1 MFLARPRSPDLGIIL
16 SFAQP
21 DPKCSVFLSP
31 SSFPKPDARS
41 IIECYAIPSN
51 MTIWQIRHHLAK
63 NHGHHPCKYGHFGKL
78 SDRATLPSSTSA
90 PFRCPRVPRNTL
102 RRHFRP
108 FPPPKG
114 ATRHSPV
121 TLPPLSA
128 AQGCRATL
136 PGDTSDPFRRP
147 RVPRDTLRR
156 HFRPFPPPKG
166 ATRHSPVTLPPL
178 SAAQGCRAMRQEN
191 YSNSLLST
199 ATSTWILRAIRF
211 VSTRYFLF
219 KIKAKRHL
227 SSTPKSLTEST
238 LK

>member
-1 MFLARPRSPDLGIIL
+1 MATSASSVTARHSPAALPPL
-16 SFAQP
+16 SAAQG
-21 DPKCSVFLSP
+21 C
-31 SSFPKPDARS
+31 
-41 IIECYAIPSN
+41 
-51 MTIWQIRHHLAK
+51 
-63 NHGHHPCKYGHFGKL
+63 
-78 SDRATLPSSTSA
+78 RATLSGDTFVPFRCPRVPRDTPQQHFRPFPPPKGATRHSPVTLPTLSAAQGCRATLSGDTSA
-90 PFRCPRVPRNTL
+90 PFRRPRVPRNTL

-114 ATRHSPV
+114 ATRHSP
-121 TLPPLSA
+121 A
-128 AQGCRATL
+128 
-136 PGDTSDPFRRP
+136 
-147 RVPRDTLRR
+147 
-156 HFRPFPPPKG
+156 
-166 ATRHSPVTLPPL
+166 TLPPL

>member
-1 MFLARPRSPDLGIIL
+1 MATSASSVTARHSPRDTPRLHFRPFPPPKGAARHSPVTLPTL
-16 SFAQP
+16 SVAQG
-21 DPKCSVFLSP
+21 C
-31 SSFPKPDARS
+31 
-41 IIECYAIPSN
+41 
-51 MTIWQIRHHLAK
+51 H
-63 NHGHHPCKYGHFGKL
+63 
-78 SDRATLPSSTSA
+78 ATLSGDTSA
-90 PFRCPRVPRNTL
+90 PFRRPRVPRNTL

-108 FPPPKG
+108 FPLPKG
-114 ATRHSPV
+114 AAQHSP
-121 TLPPLSA
+121 A
-128 AQGCRATL
+128 
-136 PGDTSDPFRRP
+136 
-147 RVPRDTLRR
+147 
-156 HFRPFPPPKG
+156 
-166 ATRHSPVTLPPL
+166 TLPPL

>member
-1 MFLARPRSPDLGIIL
+1 
-16 SFAQP
+16 
-21 DPKCSVFLSP
+21 
-31 SSFPKPDARS
+31 
-41 IIECYAIPSN
+41 
-51 MTIWQIRHHLAK
+51 MTIWQIRHHLTK

-90 PFRCPRVPRNTL
+90 PFR
-102 RRHFRP
+102 
-108 FPPPKG
+108 
-114 ATRHSPV
+114 
-121 TLPPLSA
+121 
-128 AQGCRATL
+128 
-136 PGDTSDPFRRP
+136 RP

-156 HFRPFPPPKG
+156 HFRPFPLPKG
-166 ATRHSPVTLPPL
+166 AVRHSPATLPSLSVAQGCRATLSGDTSAPFRCPRVPCDTPRRHFRPFPLPKGAAQHSPATLPPL
-178 SAAQGCRAMRQEN
+178 SAAQGCHTMRPEN

>member
-1 MFLARPRSPDLGIIL
+1 MATSASSVTARHSPAALPPL
-16 SFAQP
+16 SVAQG
-21 DPKCSVFLSP
+21 C
-31 SSFPKPDARS
+31 
-41 IIECYAIPSN
+41 
-51 MTIWQIRHHLAK
+51 
-63 NHGHHPCKYGHFGKL
+63 
-78 SDRATLPSSTSA
+78 RATLPGDTFV
-90 PFRCPRVPRNTL
+90 PFRCPRVPRDTP

-114 ATRHSPV
+114 AARHSPA
-121 TLPPLSA
+121 TLPTLSV

-136 PGDTSDPFRRP
+136 SGDTSAPFRRS
-147 RVPRDTLRR
+147 RVPRDTPQQ
-156 HFRPFPPPKG
+156 H
-166 ATRHSPVTLPPL
+166 
-178 SAAQGCRAMRQEN
+178 

>member
-41 IIECYAIPSN
+41 IIECYAITSN
-51 MTIWQIRHHLAK
+51 MTIWQIRHHLTK
-63 NHGHHPCKYGHFGKL
+63 NTATIPENMATSASSVTARHSPATLPPL
-78 SDRATLPSSTSA
+78 SVAQGCRATLSGDTSD
-90 PFRCPRVPRNTL
+90 PFRCPRVPRDTP

-114 ATRHSPV
+114 AARHSPV
-121 TLPPLSA
+121 TLP
-128 AQGCRATL
+128 T
-136 PGDTSDPFRRP
+136 
-147 RVPRDTLRR
+147 
-156 HFRPFPPPKG
+156 
-166 ATRHSPVTLPPL
+166 L

>member
-51 MTIWQIRHHLAK
+51 MTIWHIRHHLTK

-78 SDRATLPSSTSA
+78 SDRATLHSSTSA
-90 PFRCPRVPRNTL
+90 PFRRPRVPRDTPRRHFRSFPLPKGAARHSPVTLSSLSVAQGCHATLYGDTFVPFRCPRAPRGTL

-108 FPPPKG
+108 FPLPKG
-114 ATRHSPV
+114 AARHSPV
-121 TLPPLSA
+121 TLPPLS
-128 AQGCRATL
+128 
-136 PGDTSDPFRRP
+136 
-147 RVPRDTLRR
+147 V
-156 HFRPFPPPKG
+156 
-166 ATRHSPVTLPPL
+166 
-178 SAAQGCRAMRQEN
+178 AQGCRAMRQEN

>member
-1 MFLARPRSPDLGIIL
+1 MATSASSVTARHSPVTLPTL
-16 SFAQP
+16 SAAQG
-21 DPKCSVFLSP
+21 C
-31 SSFPKPDARS
+31 
-41 IIECYAIPSN
+41 
-51 MTIWQIRHHLAK
+51 
-63 NHGHHPCKYGHFGKL
+63 
-78 SDRATLPSSTSA
+78 RATLPSSTSA
-90 PFRCPRVPRNTL
+90 PFRRPRVPRDTP
-102 RRHFRP
+102 RQHFRP
-108 FPPPKG
+108 FPLPKG
-114 ATRHSPV
+114 AARHSPA
-121 TLPPLSA
+121 TLSSLSV

-136 PGDTSDPFRRP
+136 SGDTSDPFRRP
-147 RVPRDTLRR
+147 RVT
-156 HFRPFPPPKG
+156 
-166 ATRHSPVTLPPL
+166 ARHSPATLPTL

>member
-51 MTIWQIRHHLAK
+51 MTIWQIRHHLTK
-63 NHGHHPCKYGHFGKL
+63 NHGHHPCKCGHFGKL
-78 SDRATLPSSTSA
+78 SDRATLP
-90 PFRCPRVPRNTL
+90 
-102 RRHFRP
+102 
-108 FPPPKG
+108 
-114 ATRHSPV
+114 
-121 TLPPLSA
+121 
-128 AQGCRATL
+128 
-136 PGDTSDPFRRP
+136 GDTSAPFRRP
-147 RVPRDTLRR
+147 RVPCDTLRR
-156 HFRPFPPPKG
+156 HFRPFPLPKG
-166 ATRHSPVTLPPL
+166 AARHSPATLSPL

>member
-1 MFLARPRSPDLGIIL
+1 MATSASSVTARHSP
-16 SFAQP
+16 
-21 DPKCSVFLSP
+21 
-31 SSFPKPDARS
+31 
-41 IIECYAIPSN
+41 
-51 MTIWQIRHHLAK
+51 
-63 NHGHHPCKYGHFGKL
+63 
-78 SDRATLPSSTSA
+78 ATLPGDT
-90 PFRCPRVPRNTL
+90 P

-114 ATRHSPV
+114 AARHSPV
-121 TLPPLSA
+121 TLSSLSV
-128 AQGCRATL
+128 AQGCHATL
-136 PGDTSDPFRRP
+136 PGGTSAPFRRP
-147 RVPRDTLRR
+147 RVPRDTPRR
-156 HFRPFPPPKG
+156 HFRPFPLPNG
-166 ATRHSPVTLPPL
+166 AARHSPVTLPPL

>member
-41 IIECYAIPSN
+41 IIECYAIPPN
-51 MTIWQIRHHLAK
+51 MTIWQIRHHLTK

-78 SDRATLPSSTSA
+78 SDRATLSGDTSA
-90 PFRCPRVPRNTL
+90 PFRRPRVPRDTP
-102 RRHFRP
+102 RQHFRP
-108 FPPPKG
+108 FPLPKG
-114 ATRHSPV
+114 AARHSPA
-121 TLPPLSA
+121 TLSSLSV

-136 PGDTSDPFRRP
+136 SGDTSDPFRRP
-147 RVPRDTLRR
+147 RVT
-156 HFRPFPPPKG
+156 
-166 ATRHSPVTLPPL
+166 ARHSPATLPTL

>member
-1 MFLARPRSPDLGIIL
+1 MLCHSLEYDNLAD
-16 SFAQP
+16 
-21 DPKCSVFLSP
+21 SP
-31 SSFPKPDARS
+31 SSGEESRP
-41 IIECYAIPSN
+41 PSLQ
-51 MTIWQIRHHLAK
+51 IWPLRQAQW
-63 NHGHHPCKYGHFGKL
+63 
-78 SDRATLPSSTSA
+78 
-90 PFRCPRVPRNTL
+90 PRDTPQQ
-102 RRHFRP
+102 HFRP

-114 ATRHSPV
+114 AVRHSPV
-121 TLPPLSA
+121 TLSSLSV

-136 PGDTSDPFRRP
+136 SGDTSDPFRRP